1 MPEITCRCCDGR
13 VEAPSLLE
21 AVDEPCPHC
30 GGPLFGAP
38 PLPLAFPDATE
49 DRSRGRRRRRW
60 VSGRY
65 EIVGSVLGGVV
76 GAIVVLLLGFYSEVD
91 GPPFVGF
98 LGGAV
103 AGLGLFEVQGLTRGR
118 RRAGPQP
125 KTKYEAECLEA
136 FSMLLGGV
144 AGAFIGKSIKE
155 LDDYY
160 IFWGALGGLILGAFF
175 GKMLG
180 QMVGDYVDWRRSRL
194 DS

>member
-1 MPEITCRCCDGR
+1 MPEITCRCCDEKIE
-13 VEAPSLLE
+13 VPSLLA

-30 GGPLFGAP
+30 GGPVFGAP
-38 PLPLAFPDATE
+38 AHQPSLPEVPL
-49 DRSRGRRRRRW
+49 DRLPSRQRGRW

-65 EIVGSVLGGVV
+65 EIIGAALGGVT
-76 GAIVVLLLGFYSEVD
+76 GMFVVLLLGYYSEVD

-103 AGLGLFEVQGLTRGR
+103 AGLGLFEVPGLTGR
-118 RRAGPQP
+118 QRRAGPQP
-125 KTKYEAECLEA
+125 KTKYEAECLEM

-144 AGAFIGKSIKE
+144 AGAFLGKDIQE

-160 IFWGALGGLILGAFF
+160 VFWGGLGGLILGAFF

-180 QMVGDYVDWRRSRL
+180 QMVGDFVDWRNASE
-194 DS
+194 